1 MAAKLFFTLFKIVQL
16 FFSMEQKNTY
26 PSFTHW
32 FESVAAKITRAS
44 GSPAVV
50 LIAILLVI
58 LWGASAPV
66 FNFSDNWLWFI
77 NTATSLITFVMVFI
91 IQHSQNKDTTAVQL
105 KLNELL
111 AANKSASN
119 RMVNIE
125 DATEEE
131 LLVLKKYY
139 KELSEISEKENN
151 LFTSFSIEDGKENIE
166 LKKKDDK

>member
-1 MAAKLFFTLFKIVQL
+1 MNQEI
-16 FFSMEQKNTY
+16 KNKKY

-32 FESVAAKITRAS
+32 FEAAAAKITRES
-44 GSPAVV
+44 GSPLVIVMAVLLV
-50 LIAILLVI
+50 LI
-58 LWGASAPV
+58 WGVCGPV
-66 FNFSDNWLWFI
+66 FNFSDKWLWFI
-77 NTATSLITFVMVFI
+77 NTITSLITFIMVFI

-111 AANKSASN
+111 AANKDASN

-139 KELSEISEKENN
+139 KHLSDLSEKENN
-151 LFTSFSIEDGKENIE
+151 LFTSFSIEDGKENIDI
-166 LKKKDDK
+166 KKTIEDE

>member
-1 MAAKLFFTLFKIVQL
+1 
-16 FFSMEQKNTY
+16 MEQKKTY
-26 PSFTHW
+26 PTFTQK
-32 FESVAAKITRAS
+32 FESLAAKITRAS

-50 LIAILLVI
+50 LIAVLLVI

-77 NTATSLITFVMVFI
+77 NTVTSLITFLMVFI
-91 IQHSQNKDTTAVQL
+91 IQHSQNKDTTALHL

-139 KELSEISEKENN
+139 KKLSDISEKENK
-151 LFTSFSIEDGKENIE
+151 LFTSFSIEDGKENNE
-166 LKKKDDK
+166 LKRESE